1 MEVTL
6 AATTT
11 PSDVAMPASLIS
23 DLRGRGSRVGDG
35 ATKAQI
41 LVRWALQRGFVPLP
55 RSGVSD
61 SVQRLAIAQ
70 NALAGVEDG
79 ATWKGG
85 QLSAQEMRSLNQ
97 LEDRLA
103 SGRLGR
109 TDGWTA
115 DDVTGVD
122 WDPTTY
128 VD

>member
-1 MEVTL
+1 M
-6 AATTT
+6 
-11 PSDVAMPASLIS
+11 
-23 DLRGRGSRVGDG
+23 
-35 ATKAQI
+35 
-41 LVRWALQRGFVPLP
+41 VRWALQRGFVPLP

-61 SVQRLAIAQ
+61 AVQRLAIAQ
-70 NALAGVEDG
+70 NALAGVDG
-79 ATWKGG
+79 F

-109 TDGWTA
+109 TDGWTLN
-115 DDVTGVD
+115 DVTGPD

>member
-1 MEVTL
+1 MTCAAWSKLSGAYNWGSDAAYRTL
-6 AATTT
+6 NAACK
-11 PSDVAMPASLIS
+11 VH
-23 DLRGRGSRVGDG
+23 G
-35 ATKAQI
+35 ATKAQV

-61 SVQRLAIAQ
+61 SVQKLAIAQ

-79 ATWKGG
+79 PSWKGG

-109 TDGWTA
+109 ADGWTLN
-115 DDVTGVD
+115 DVTGPD